1 MQYYETM
8 VRESED
14 FCGGLYATESQQAVS
29 IRHDDE
35 EGQGLGEMIAS
46 AFADGSHRSHRR

>member
-1 MQYYETM
+1 MFGYLCE
-8 VRESED
+8 
-14 FCGGLYATESQQAVS
+14 GLYLREAVS